1 MGLFQKKSWDD
12 DDEETP
18 SGVSEVLPPI
28 QPRRSAPPA
37 AARASTVPSQ
47 PSHAQGSLTGQFLPS
62 NGQHAAPPAQAPAQ
76 ASTQASAQAS
86 ARETRA
92 SAPPAPTQPS
102 MPPPV
107 QEFGIEEAIRLL
119 HALRSP
125 ESDAVRWAVQKTL
138 ELAKVDLA
146 RVLSSGAALN
156 ARIQDQIARLTIEA
170 DQHEALALAAR
181 KQIAALETHQT
192 ELGAVQAWLT
202 STQSAANGHERRSAA
217 QHEDLVDETLSDP
230 R

>member
-18 SGVSEVLPPI
+18 SGASEVLPPI
-28 QPRRSAPPA
+28 APRRSAPPA

-47 PSHAQGSLTGQFLPS
+47 PPHAPGSLTGQFLPP
-62 NGQHAAPPAQAPAQ
+62 NGQQAAPPAQAPA
-76 ASTQASAQAS
+76 
-86 ARETRA
+86 RENRA
-92 SAPPAPTQPS
+92 SAPPAATQPS

-217 QHEDLVDETLSDP
+217 QHEDLVDATLSEQS
-230 R
+230 